1 MKRAFTN
8 ATIIPGEDEALN
20 SATLIIEEDKIM
32 QIGIGI
38 DTSGCEIIDCTGNY
52 ITPGFIDAHTHVG
65 MYEQASREDI
75 TYDWNE
81 TIEAVVPQLKSMDSI
96 FPEEQSFEDA
106 RRGGVTTLGITHG
119 SANPIGGQLCV
130 VKAYG
135 DIVDKMVIKEPAGL
149 KFAMGE
155 NPRRTGM
162 SNKRS
167 PHTRMAVASLIRKS
181 FHEATDYQK
190 EWEEF
195 MDKKNRE
202 ELKEDAEQVY
212 VKPPK
217 YDMGKEIL
225 LKVLNREIPVRNHC
239 HRADDIA
246 TAIRLS
252 EEFGYKLVLD
262 HATESYKIKEFVVEK
277 KIPVVIGPL
286 FGVPTKRE
294 ARDKSMHTPGIM
306 MQAGAMV
313 CITTDAPVVPIDGL
327 RDTLIMAIRA
337 GLPEDRALETITI
350 NPARVLELD
359 DRVGSL
365 KAGKDADFLIF
376 NGNPL
381 DGRNKVMQ
389 TYIDGKCVYS
399 EKDE

>member
-8 ATIIPGEDEALN
+8 ATIIPVEGDTLER
-20 SATLIIEEDKIM
+20 ATLIVEEDRIAN
-32 QIGIGI
+32 IGIGI
-38 DTSGCEIIDCTGNY
+38 DTGGCEIVDCTGKY

-81 TIEAVVPQLKSMDSI
+81 TVEAVVPQLKSMDSI

-130 VKAYG
+130 VKSYG

-155 NPRRTGM
+155 NPKRTGM

-277 KIPVVIGPL
+277 QIPVVIGPL

-294 ARDKSMHTPGIM
+294 TRDKSMHTPGIM

-337 GLPEDRALETITI
+337 GLSEDRALETITI

-365 KAGKDADFLIF
+365 KAAKDADFLIF

-389 TYIDGKCVYS
+389 TYIDGKCVY
-399 EKDE
+399 EDKDK